1 MAMTGPAA
9 EYRVSELATAAGVGV
24 RTVRYY
30 QERGLLPPPRG
41 GGRPGRET
49 RPPRAGRGPG
59 AGGGGRGAP
68 RAPPGAPGSGGGGCR
83 GAARRPPR
91 GGGSR

>member
-41 GGRPGRET
+41 GGRPGRGH
-49 RPPRAGRGPG
+49 RPPTPGGG
-59 AGGGGRGAP
+59 AGGGGG
-68 RAPPGAPGSGGGGCR
+68 RAPGALLPGARPAPPAP
-83 GAARRPPR
+83 AARPPCPLQR
-91 GGGSR
+91 